1 MDNSVFDSLQVKYKG
16 FTKENSSEG
25 TLTTVIYQGSKELC
39 SRAMDQLIVNSV
51 SKGHGTI
58 ESVKMTQDEGPIWNL
73 EVEYAV
79 EAGGISKGTSY
90 GPKQS
95 SLTMR
100 MMSLPLESKSNY
112 RKHWNN
118 NLYSTKKNAKL
129 PEFWASA
136 TYDDDGVANSSVE
149 YPGDGS
155 NPSKIEYFAW
165 AKSLNELPALPNSYI
180 WHQIKE
186 MTKPGVDSFDFPVY
200 EVTESSKHTSQRAA
214 GWAVGRRA
222 GRISS
227 PVNGDFGIVR
237 RFGGNWLCEGGTVS
251 YDGRYWVAT
260 CTYTH
265 SPDKKGWDGDLY
277 RDEI

>member
-1 MDNSVFDSLQVKYKG
+1 
-16 FTKENSSEG
+16 
-25 TLTTVIYQGSKELC
+25 
-39 SRAMDQLIVNSV
+39 
-51 SKGHGTI
+51 
-58 ESVKMTQDEGPIWNL
+58 
-73 EVEYAV
+73 
-79 EAGGISKGTSY
+79 
-90 GPKQS
+90 
-95 SLTMR
+95 
-100 MMSLPLESKSNY
+100 
-112 RKHWNN
+112 
-118 NLYSTKKNAKL
+118 
-129 PEFWASA
+129 
-136 TYDDDGVANSSVE
+136 
-149 YPGDGS
+149 
-155 NPSKIEYFAW
+155 
-165 AKSLNELPALPNSYI
+165 
-180 WHQIKE
+180 

-265 SPDKKGWDGDLY
+265 SPDRKGWDGDLY